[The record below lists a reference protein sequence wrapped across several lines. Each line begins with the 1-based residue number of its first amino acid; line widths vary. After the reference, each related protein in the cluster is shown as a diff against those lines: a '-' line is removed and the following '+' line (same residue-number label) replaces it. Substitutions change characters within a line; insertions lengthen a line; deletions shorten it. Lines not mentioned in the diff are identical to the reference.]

1 MTDACCCQLLK
12 VTLDHKSAPV
22 SQHSVAVDHRV
33 QQLSIGPLVHHL
45 VLQISNIDCL
55 KEHWGDP
62 GLKQEPASKI
72 DSSDNVIIASFR
84 WKFLHNSF
92 NKFMKIT
99 CSLVCICT
107 PNQQEGIKNYRCVLH
122 ISKVTAE

>member
-1 MTDACCCQLLK
+1 MLPDMADACCCQLLK

-22 SQHSVAVDHRV
+22 SQHPVLVDHRV

-45 VLQISNIDCL
+45 VLEISNIDCL

-72 DSSDNVIIASFR
+72 DSSDYSIS
-84 WKFLHNSF
+84 
-92 NKFMKIT
+92 T
-99 CSLVCICT
+99 SLNIVYVVVK
-107 PNQQEGIKNYRCVLH
+107 PW
-122 ISKVTAE
+122 SKSEVWTKG